1 MDEKKSY
8 RKEEVVNFRLLR
20 ADEIECRVGMIKESG
35 LSLLLYK
42 DARCD
47 MAILDETF
55 GAFGWQRHHSRENA
69 NCVVS
74 IWDPAKEQWI
84 DKEDVGTASM
94 TEAEKGIASDSF
106 KRACVNVGIGRE
118 LYTAPFIWIPADKY
132 EARAAGR
139 DRYGDVKYK
148 TYDRFRV
155 TSIDYDKA
163 RTICSL
169 EIVNEKSGE
178 IVYTLGARKKAS
190 ADKKTDAPMID
201 PHAPIPKR
209 NVDIIESWIKKT
221 GTDRA
226 AFVGWAGKEP
236 KDFTMEDYG
245 KAFRMLKEKEERMNH
260 TQREIKV

>member
-20 ADEIECRVGMIKESG
+20 ADEIECRVGMIKKDG

-47 MAILDETF
+47 MAILDEVF
-55 GAFGWQRHHSRENA
+55 GAFGWHRHHSRENA

-94 TEAEKGIASDSF
+94 TEAEKGLASDSF

-118 LYTAPFIWIPADKY
+118 LYTAPFIWIPASKY
-132 EARAAGR
+132 EARVAGT
-139 DRYGDVKYK
+139 DRNGEPRYK

-155 TSIDYDKA
+155 TSIGYDKA

-178 IVYTLGARKKAS
+178 IVYTL
-190 ADKKTDAPMID
+190 ID
-201 PHAPIPKR
+201 PHAHIPKR
-209 NVDIIESWIKKT
+209 NVDIIESWIKNT
-221 GTDRA
+221 GSDRA
-226 AFVGWAGKEP
+226 AFVDWFGKEP
-236 KDFTMEDYG
+236 KDFTMDDYG
-245 KAFRMLKEKEERMNH
+245 KAFKMLKEKEERMHH
-260 TQREIKV
+260 TQREIKI